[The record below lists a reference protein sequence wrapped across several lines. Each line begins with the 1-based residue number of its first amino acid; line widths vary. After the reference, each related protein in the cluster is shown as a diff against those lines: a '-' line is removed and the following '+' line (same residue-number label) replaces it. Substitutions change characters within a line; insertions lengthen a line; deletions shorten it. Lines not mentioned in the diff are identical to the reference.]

1 MAELIGKMQVWARA
15 LKRNV
20 VALWFACKD
29 PRTLPLAKALAVFTV
44 GYALSPIDLIP
55 DFIPVLGFVDD
66 AIILPGLIWLVLRMV
81 PAEVMEDCRAK
92 ADAWFAEGKQ
102 KPASRVGA
110 TVIVVVWVVV
120 AALLWT
126 TFGRRW
132 SSP

>member
-1 MAELIGKMQVWARA
+1 MAGTIAKVKDWARA

-29 PRTLPLAKALAVFTV
+29 PRTPRLAKALAVFTV

-55 DFIPVLGFVDD
+55 DFIPVLGFLDD

-81 PAEVMEDCRAK
+81 PADVIADCRVQ
-92 ADAWFAEGKQ
+92 ADAWFAQGRQ

-110 TVIVVVWVVV
+110 IVIVLVWIAV
-120 AALLWT
+120 ATWLWLAV
-126 TFGRRW
+126 GRRYF
-132 SSP
+132 

>member
-1 MAELIGKMQVWARA
+1 MAGMMSRVRDWARA

-29 PRTLPLAKALAVFTV
+29 TRTPPLAKALAVFTV

-81 PAEVMEDCRAK
+81 PAEVMSDCRAK
-92 ADAWFAEGKQ
+92 ADAWFAEGRQ

-110 TVIVVVWVVV
+110 AVILLVW
-120 AALLWT
+120 AAAAAWLWMK
-126 TFGRRW
+126 FGRRW
-132 SSP
+132 L

>member
-1 MAELIGKMQVWARA
+1 MAGLIGKMKDWARA

-29 PRTLPLAKALAVFTV
+29 PQTPRLAKLLALFTV

-81 PAEVMEDCRAK
+81 PPLVMEDCRAK
-92 ADAWFAEGKQ
+92 ADAWFAEGKD
-102 KPASRVGA
+102 KPASYVGA
-110 TVIVVVWVVV
+110 AMIAVAWVAIAVW
-120 AALLWT
+120 LWIA
-126 TFGRRW
+126 FGSGW
-132 SSP
+132 F

>member
-1 MAELIGKMQVWARA
+1 MTGMIAKVKDWARA

-29 PRTLPLAKALAVFTV
+29 PRTPPLAKAVAVFTV

-81 PAEVMEDCRAK
+81 PAQVMTDCRAK
-92 ADAWFAEGKQ
+92 ADAWFAQGQQ
-102 KPASRVGA
+102 KPASRVA
-110 TVIVVVWVVV
+110 AIVIVAVWIAV
-120 AALLWT
+120 ATWLWM
-126 TFGRRW
+126 TFRTRW
-132 SSP
+132 Q